1 MFGIDLFPMVV
12 GKFYLKGMFRALD
25 GKLGRRVGVDYRNG
39 WIRCFRGCLF
49 VSTRDEKLSAC
60 TGVES

>member
-12 GKFYLKGMFRALD
+12 GKFYLKGMFHAF
-25 GKLGRRVGVDYRNG
+25 GKLGRRVGLDYWNG

-49 VSTRDEKLSAC
+49 VSTRDGKLSAC